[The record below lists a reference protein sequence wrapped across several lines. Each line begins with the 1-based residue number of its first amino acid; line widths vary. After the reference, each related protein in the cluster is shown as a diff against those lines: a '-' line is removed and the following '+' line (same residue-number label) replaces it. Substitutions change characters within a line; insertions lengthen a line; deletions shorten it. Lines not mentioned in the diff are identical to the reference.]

1 LGAPDERVRYLRLLG
16 AFVRAEV
23 QLALEYRGNLAIDAL
38 NELAVVL
45 TSVAAVLVLYDHTP
59 ALNGWTLPQMLVLLG
74 VYYVVQ
80 GAQALVFEVS
90 FERFMEH
97 VRLGTLDFILL
108 KPASSQFMVS
118 VRHMQVLKVTS
129 ASLGFVVLGVGLAQ
143 VGEHVSLV
151 DAVSFALTLLC
162 GLALVYCLLLV
173 LSTLSFWFV
182 RVENILAI
190 FWAFLDAGRFPLDI
204 YPGWLRV
211 TLSTVVPIG
220 IAVTVPAEAVAGR
233 LEGTGLVGMLV
244 GTAAASWFAGWFWR
258 RGLRAYTGASA

>member
-1 LGAPDERVRYLRLLG
+1 MRYLRLLG

-23 QLALEYRGNLAIDAL
+23 QLALEYRANLALDAL
-38 NELAVVL
+38 NELVIVL

-97 VRLGTLDFILL
+97 VRLGTLDFTLL
-108 KPASSQFMVS
+108 KPANSQFMVS
-118 VRHMQVLKVTS
+118 VRHVQVVQV
-129 ASLGFVVLGVGLAQ
+129 AQAGLGFVVLGIGLAQ

-190 FWAFLDAGRFPLDI
+190 FWAFLDAGRFPVDV

-220 IAVTVPAEAVAGR
+220 VAVTVPAQAVAGR
-233 LEGTGLVGMLV
+233 LDAPGLLAMLL
-244 GTAAASWFAGWFWR
+244 GTAAAWWFSGWFWR
-258 RGLRAYTGASA
+258 HGLRAYPGASA